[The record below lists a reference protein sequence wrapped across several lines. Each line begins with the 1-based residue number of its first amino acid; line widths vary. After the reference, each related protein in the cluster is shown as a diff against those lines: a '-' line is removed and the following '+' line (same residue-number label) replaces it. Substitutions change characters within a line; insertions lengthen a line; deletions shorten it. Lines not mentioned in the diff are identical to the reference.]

1 MKKLL
6 ILICLLWSTISYAE
20 IESEGY
26 DLFGM
31 SMPMM
36 CGLPAVVDKYIADKK
51 FTAINV
57 SFGKQGSDSEGEIL
71 FAIKYYINDNHQ
83 TLAVAESPNDPYKC
97 IIFHSFDMIMNKN
110 LLGPDGT
117 DT

>member
-20 IESEGY
+20 TETEGY
-26 DLFGM
+26 DLFSM

-36 CGLPAVVDKYIADKK
+36 CGLPPIVDKYIADKK

-57 SFGKQGSDSEGEIL
+57 SFGKQGADPEGEIV

-83 TLAVAESPNDPYKC
+83 TIAVAESPADPYKC

-110 LLGPDGT
+110 LLSGT

>member
-20 IESEGY
+20 TETEGY
-26 DLFGM
+26 DLFSM

-36 CGLPAVVDKYIADKK
+36 CGLPPIVDKYIADKK

-57 SFGKQGSDSEGEIL
+57 SFGKQGADPDGEIV
-71 FAIKYYINDNHQ
+71 FAIKYYINDKHQ

-97 IIFHSFDMIMNKN
+97 MIFQTFDMIMNKN
-110 LLGPDGT
+110 LLSGT

>member
-6 ILICLLWSTISYAE
+6 ILICLLWSTISYADMKE
-20 IESEGY
+20 Y
-26 DLFGM
+26 DLFSM
-31 SMPMM
+31 SMLMM
-36 CGLPAVVDKYIADKK
+36 CGLPLVVDKYIEDKK

-57 SFGKQGSDSEGEIL
+57 SFGKQGADPDGEIV
-71 FAIKYYINDNHQ
+71 FAIKYYINDKHQ

-97 IIFHSFDMIMNKN
+97 MIFHTFDMIMNKN

>member
-6 ILICLLWSTISYAE
+6 ILICLLWNTTSYADME
-20 IESEGY
+20 KY

-36 CGLPAVVDKYIADKK
+36 CGLPATVDQYIKDKG

-57 SFGKQGSDSEGEIL
+57 SFGKENANEDGEIV
-71 FAIKYYINDNHQ
+71 FAITYYINDKRQ
-83 TLAVAESPNDPYKC
+83 TLAVAESPTDPYKC
-97 IIFHSFDMIMNKN
+97 MIFHTFDMIMNKN
-110 LLGPDGT
+110 LYLGKET
-117 DT
+117 